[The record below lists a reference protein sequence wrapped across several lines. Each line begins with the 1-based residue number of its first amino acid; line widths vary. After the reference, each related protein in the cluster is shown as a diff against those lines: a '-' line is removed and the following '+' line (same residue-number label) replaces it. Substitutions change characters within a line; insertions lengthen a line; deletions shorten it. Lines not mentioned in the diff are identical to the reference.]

1 MMLDH
6 HFQSSVPVLKVL
18 PAPYMLNHSSNPQ
31 NSLCSACNPAPR
43 QQRILLFAPAKAE
56 VNRSWGVSQ
65 KLCFCFYALWMPA
78 VTLSLNP
85 INVMLGEQTDTD
97 ITHITQERPRV
108 QPSNCTVL
116 SVLALVKLSTK
127 TL

>member
-6 HFQSSVPVLKVL
+6 HFQFSVPVLKVL
-18 PAPYMLNHSSNPQ
+18 PAPCMLNHSSNPQ
-31 NSLCSACNPAPR
+31 NSLCSPCNLAPR
-43 QQRILLFAPAKAE
+43 RQRILLFAPAKAE

-65 KLCFCFYALWMPA
+65 KLCFCFYALWIPA
-78 VTLSLNP
+78 VTLTLNP
-85 INVMLGEQTDTD
+85 INVMFGEQTDTD
-97 ITHITQERPRV
+97 ITQERPRA

-116 SVLALVKLSTK
+116 LVLALVKLLVR